1 MIARYDVHMSSDLE
15 RTRSRPPVL
24 KKAVAGIV
32 LVVVAALVLK
42 ALIGF
47 VIAIFWVAVIVAVIA
62 AVLWALKTIIW

>member
-1 MIARYDVHMSSDLE
+1 MASDLE
-15 RTRSRPPVL
+15 HTRSRPPVV

-47 VIAIFWVAVIVAVIA
+47 VIAIFWVAVVVAVIA

>member
-1 MIARYDVHMSSDLE
+1 MNGEIE
-15 RTRSRPPVL
+15 PTRTRTPVV

-47 VIAIFWVAVIVAVIA
+47 VIAIFWVAVVIAVIA
-62 AVLWALKTIIW
+62 AVLWALKTLVW

>member
-1 MIARYDVHMSSDLE
+1 MNGQIE
-15 RTRSRPPVL
+15 PTRSRPPVL

-47 VIAIFWVAVIVAVIA
+47 VIAIFWVAVVVAVIA
-62 AVLWALKTIIW
+62 AVLWALKTLVW